1 MIFNISFRLRIG
13 LVNTKQPLEFVV
25 YFAVKKL
32 VLNASINA
40 NLYIFQTRW
49 NIKVSNISKKKIIFN
64 CLKLKLEKYSR
75 IPYLKYRHFFLT
87 SM

>member
-49 NIKVSNISKKKIIFN
+49 NIKVSNISKKKDYF
-64 CLKLKLEKYSR
+64 
-75 IPYLKYRHFFLT
+75 
-87 SM
+87 